1 MKFRTQKITA
11 LMVAAIVGVSTLG
24 SVSVMAAESTEA
36 MAVPA
41 DQAGMV
47 VDGDAAAA
55 DGDAI
60 SSDFIQGT
68 FKPSETTVQAQDSYE
83 YPFLGL
89 NMKLPEELLKQI
101 KEQTIAMI
109 SNEVWNDNADA
120 IKYAYI
126 SWSEM
131 TEEQKEAEVDKMGTA
146 YDDWYNSLAKV
157 GAIGIY
163 DEDSEKELD
172 KITGCTEHKEIGSSS
187 DGKYKYYL
195 STNKDADESLKKEVE
210 KIDVTLTEMTPFQQL
225 SAFDQPQETSNA
237 GDSTNVGKFETKGVD
252 GKDYTEKVF
261 SDYDLTLVNVFT
273 TWCSPCVNEIPE
285 LEKLYEEMKEKG
297 VGVVGVVLDTV
308 GDDGKQDD
316 ATVKKAGVLQAR
328 PRSDTAAN
336 SAAGRWAHIPTR
348 IPCGSICAEGGARR
362 PVPHRCMQMLFPF
375 SFQILSIHSTGKQAS
390 NVDACPLRV
399 HLFWASNWM
408 PCSPLDA
415 SAVRSSPSASA
426 VRTRSPPSL

>member
-308 GDDGKQDD
+308 GDDAKQNED
-316 ATVKKAGVLQAR
+316 TVKKAGVLQEKTKASYPFLIPDSTMMNGR
-328 PRSDTAAN
+328 LNGISAFPETFFVDKEGNIVGETYSGSHSLDEWKEIVEKELAN
-336 SAAGRWAHIPTR
+336 VS
-348 IPCGSICAEGGARR
+348 
-362 PVPHRCMQMLFPF
+362 
-375 SFQILSIHSTGKQAS
+375 K
-390 NVDACPLRV
+390 
-399 HLFWASNWM
+399 
-408 PCSPLDA
+408 
-415 SAVRSSPSASA
+415 
-426 VRTRSPPSL
+426 

>member
-1 MKFRTQKITA
+1 M
-11 LMVAAIVGVSTLG
+11 AAAVLGASTFG

-41 DQAGMV
+41 DEAGMV
-47 VDGDAAAA
+47 VDGDAVAA

-60 SSDFIQGT
+60 PSDFIQGT
-68 FKPSETTVQAQDSYE
+68 FKPSDTTVQAQDSYE

-101 KEQTIAMI
+101 KAQTIAMI
-109 SNEVWNDNADA
+109 SNEGWNDTADA

-131 TEEQKEAEVDKMGTA
+131 TEEQKEAEVDKLGTA
-146 YDDWYNSLAKV
+146 YDDWCNSLAKIGV
-157 GAIGIY
+157 IGIY

-210 KIDVTLTEMTPFQQL
+210 EIDVTLTDMTPFQQL
-225 SAFDQPQETSNA
+225 SAFDQPQDTSNT
-237 GDSTNVGKFETKGVD
+237 GDSTTVGKFETKGID
-252 GKDYTEKVF
+252 RKDYTEKVF
-261 SDYDLTLVNVFT
+261 SDYDLTLVNIFT

-316 ATVKKAGVLQAR
+316 ATVKKAGVLQEKTKASYPFLIPDSTMMNGR
-328 PRSDTAAN
+328 LN
-336 SAAGRWAHIPTR
+336 GISAFPETFFVDKEGNIVGETYS
-348 IPCGSICAEGGARR
+348 GSHTLDEWKEIVEKE
-362 PVPHRCMQMLFPF
+362 LE
-375 SFQILSIHSTGKQAS
+375 
-390 NVDACPLRV
+390 NV
-399 HLFWASNWM
+399 SK
-408 PCSPLDA
+408 
-415 SAVRSSPSASA
+415 
-426 VRTRSPPSL
+426 

>member
-1 MKFRTQKITA
+1 MKGDINIMKFRMKKITA
-11 LMVAAIVGVSTLG
+11 LMAAAVLGASTFG
-24 SVSVMAAESTEA
+24 GVSVMAAESTEA

-41 DQAGMV
+41 DEAGMV
-47 VDGDAAAA
+47 VDGDAVAA

-60 SSDFIQGT
+60 PSDFIQGT
-68 FKPSETTVQAQDSYE
+68 FKPSDTTVQAQDSYE

-101 KEQTIAMI
+101 KAQSIAMI
-109 SNEVWNDNADA
+109 TNEGWNDNADA

-131 TEEQKEAEVDKMGTA
+131 TEEQKEAEVDKLGTA
-146 YDDWYNSLAKV
+146 YDDWCNSLAKIGV
-157 GAIGIY
+157 IGIY

-210 KIDVTLTEMTPFQQL
+210 EIDVTLTDMTPFQQL
-225 SAFDQPQETSNA
+225 SAFDQPQDTSNT
-237 GDSTNVGKFETKGVD
+237 GDSTTVGKFETKGID

-261 SDYDLTLVNVFT
+261 SDYDLTLVNIFT

-316 ATVKKAGVLQAR
+316 ATVKKAGVLQEKTKASYPFLIPDSTMMNGR
-328 PRSDTAAN
+328 LN
-336 SAAGRWAHIPTR
+336 GISAFPETFFVDKEGNIVGETYS
-348 IPCGSICAEGGARR
+348 GS
-362 PVPHRCMQMLFPF
+362 H
-375 SFQILSIHSTGKQAS
+375 T
-390 NVDACPLRV
+390 
-399 HLFWASNWM
+399 
-408 PCSPLDA
+408 LDEWKEIVEKELENI
-415 SAVRSSPSASA
+415 SK
-426 VRTRSPPSL
+426 

>member
-1 MKFRTQKITA
+1 M
-11 LMVAAIVGVSTLG
+11 AAAVLGASTFG
-24 SVSVMAAESTEA
+24 GVSVMAAESTEA

-41 DQAGMV
+41 DEAGMV
-47 VDGDAAAA
+47 VDGDAVAA

-60 SSDFIQGT
+60 PSDFIQGT
-68 FKPSETTVQAQDSYE
+68 FKPSDTTVQAQDSYE

-101 KEQTIAMI
+101 KAQSIAMI
-109 SNEVWNDNADA
+109 TNEGWNDNADA

-131 TEEQKEAEVDKMGTA
+131 TEEQKEAEVDKLGTA
-146 YDDWYNSLAKV
+146 YDDWCNSLAKIGV
-157 GAIGIY
+157 IGIY

-210 KIDVTLTEMTPFQQL
+210 EIDVTLTDMTPFQQL
-225 SAFDQPQETSNA
+225 SAFDQPQDTSNT
-237 GDSTNVGKFETKGVD
+237 GDSTTVGKFETKGID

-261 SDYDLTLVNVFT
+261 SDYDLTLVNIFT

-316 ATVKKAGVLQAR
+316 ATVKKAGVLQKKTKASYPFLIPDSTMMNGR
-328 PRSDTAAN
+328 LN
-336 SAAGRWAHIPTR
+336 GISAFPETFFVDKEGNIVGETYS
-348 IPCGSICAEGGARR
+348 GS
-362 PVPHRCMQMLFPF
+362 H
-375 SFQILSIHSTGKQAS
+375 T
-390 NVDACPLRV
+390 
-399 HLFWASNWM
+399 
-408 PCSPLDA
+408 LDEWKEIVEKELENI
-415 SAVRSSPSASA
+415 SK
-426 VRTRSPPSL
+426 

>member
-1 MKFRTQKITA
+1 MKFRMKKITA
-11 LMVAAIVGVSTLG
+11 LMAAAVLGASTFG
-24 SVSVMAAESTEA
+24 GVSVMAAESTEA

-47 VDGDAAAA
+47 VDDDAVAAE
-55 DGDAI
+55 GDAI
-60 SSDFIQGT
+60 PSDFIQGT

-101 KEQTIAMI
+101 KAQTIAMI
-109 SNEVWNDNADA
+109 SNEGWNDTADA

-131 TEEQKEAEVDKMGTA
+131 TEEQKEAEVDKLGTA
-146 YDDWYNSLAKV
+146 YDDWCNSLAKIGV
-157 GAIGIY
+157 IGIY

-210 KIDVTLTEMTPFQQL
+210 EIDVTLTEMTPFQQL

-237 GDSTNVGKFETKGVD
+237 GDSTHVGKFETKGVD

-261 SDYDLTLVNVFT
+261 SDYDLTLVNDFT

-285 LEKLYEEMKEKG
+285 LEKLYEEMKETG

-308 GDDGKQDD
+308 GDDAKQNED
-316 ATVKKAGVLQAR
+316 TVKKAGVLQEKTKASYPFLVPDSTMMNGR
-328 PRSDTAAN
+328 LN
-336 SAAGRWAHIPTR
+336 GISAFPETFFVDKEGNIVGETYS
-348 IPCGSICAEGGARR
+348 GS
-362 PVPHRCMQMLFPF
+362 H
-375 SFQILSIHSTGKQAS
+375 T
-390 NVDACPLRV
+390 
-399 HLFWASNWM
+399 
-408 PCSPLDA
+408 LDEWKEIVEKELKNI
-415 SAVRSSPSASA
+415 SK
-426 VRTRSPPSL
+426 

>member
-285 LEKLYEEMKEKG
+285 LEKLYEEMKDKG

-308 GDDGKQDD
+308 GDDAKQNED
-316 ATVKKAGVLQAR
+316 TVKKAGVLQEKTKASYPFLVPDSTMMNGR
-328 PRSDTAAN
+328 LN
-336 SAAGRWAHIPTR
+336 GISAFPETFFVDKEGNIVGETYS
-348 IPCGSICAEGGARR
+348 GS
-362 PVPHRCMQMLFPF
+362 
-375 SFQILSIHSTGKQAS
+375 HSLDEWKEIVEKELE
-390 NVDACPLRV
+390 NV
-399 HLFWASNWM
+399 SK
-408 PCSPLDA
+408 
-415 SAVRSSPSASA
+415 
-426 VRTRSPPSL
+426 

>member
-1 MKFRTQKITA
+1 MKFRMKKITA
-11 LMVAAIVGVSTLG
+11 LMAAAVLGASTFG
-24 SVSVMAAESTEA
+24 GVSVMAAESTEA

-47 VDGDAAAA
+47 VDDDAVAAE
-55 DGDAI
+55 GDAI
-60 SSDFIQGT
+60 PSDFIQGT

-101 KEQTIAMI
+101 KAQTIAMI
-109 SNEVWNDNADA
+109 SNEGWNDTADA

-308 GDDGKQDD
+308 SDD
-316 ATVKKAGVLQAR
+316 AKQNEDTVKKAGVLQEKTKASYPFLVPDSTMMNGR
-328 PRSDTAAN
+328 LNGISAFPETFFVDKDGNIVGETYSGSHSLDEWKKIVEKELAN
-336 SAAGRWAHIPTR
+336 VS
-348 IPCGSICAEGGARR
+348 
-362 PVPHRCMQMLFPF
+362 
-375 SFQILSIHSTGKQAS
+375 K
-390 NVDACPLRV
+390 
-399 HLFWASNWM
+399 
-408 PCSPLDA
+408 
-415 SAVRSSPSASA
+415 
-426 VRTRSPPSL
+426 

>member
-1 MKFRTQKITA
+1 MKFTA
-11 LMVAAIVGVSTLG
+11 LMAAAILGVSTLG

-60 SSDFIQGT
+60 PSDFIQGT

-308 GDDGKQDD
+308 GDDAKQNED
-316 ATVKKAGVLQAR
+316 TVKKAGVLQEKTKASYPFLVPDSTMMNGR
-328 PRSDTAAN
+328 LN
-336 SAAGRWAHIPTR
+336 GISAFPETFFVDK
-348 IPCGSICAEGGARR
+348 EGNIVGETY
-362 PVPHRCMQMLFPF
+362 
-375 SFQILSIHSTGKQAS
+375 SGNHSLDEWKEIVEKELE
-390 NVDACPLRV
+390 NV
-399 HLFWASNWM
+399 SK
-408 PCSPLDA
+408 
-415 SAVRSSPSASA
+415 
-426 VRTRSPPSL
+426 

>member
-1 MKFRTQKITA
+1 MKFTA
-11 LMVAAIVGVSTLG
+11 LMAAAIVGVSTLG

-308 GDDGKQDD
+308 GDDAKQNED
-316 ATVKKAGVLQAR
+316 TVKKAGVLQEKTKASYPFLVPDSTMMNGR
-328 PRSDTAAN
+328 LNGISAFPETFFVDKEGNIVGETYSGSHSLDEWKKIVEKELAN
-336 SAAGRWAHIPTR
+336 VS
-348 IPCGSICAEGGARR
+348 
-362 PVPHRCMQMLFPF
+362 
-375 SFQILSIHSTGKQAS
+375 K
-390 NVDACPLRV
+390 
-399 HLFWASNWM
+399 
-408 PCSPLDA
+408 
-415 SAVRSSPSASA
+415 
-426 VRTRSPPSL
+426 

>member
-1 MKFRTQKITA
+1 MKFTA
-11 LMVAAIVGVSTLG
+11 LMAAAILGVSTLG

-101 KEQTIAMI
+101 KAQTIAMI
-109 SNEVWNDNADA
+109 TNEGWNDNADDL
-120 IKYAYI
+120 KYAYI

-131 TEEQKEAEVDKMGTA
+131 TEEQKDAEIDKLGTA
-146 YDDWYNSLAKV
+146 YDDWCKSLAKIGV
-157 GAIGIY
+157 IGIY

-172 KITGCTEHKEIGSSS
+172 ELTGCTEHKEIGSSS

-225 SAFDQPQETSNA
+225 SAFDQPQDTSNA
-237 GDSTNVGKFETKGVD
+237 GDSKTVGKFETKGVD

-261 SDYDLTLVNVFT
+261 SDYDLTLVNIFT

-316 ATVKKAGVLQAR
+316 ATVKKAGVLQEKTKASYPFLIPDSTMMNGR
-328 PRSDTAAN
+328 LNGISAFPETFFVDKEGNIVGETYSGSHSLDEWKEIVEKELAN
-336 SAAGRWAHIPTR
+336 VSKYR
-348 IPCGSICAEGGARR
+348 AE
-362 PVPHRCMQMLFPF
+362 
-375 SFQILSIHSTGKQAS
+375 
-390 NVDACPLRV
+390 
-399 HLFWASNWM
+399 
-408 PCSPLDA
+408 
-415 SAVRSSPSASA
+415 
-426 VRTRSPPSL
+426 

>member
-60 SSDFIQGT
+60 PSDFIQGT

-89 NMKLPEELLKQI
+89 TMKLPEELLKQI

-109 SNEVWNDNADA
+109 SNEIWNDNADA

-308 GDDGKQDD
+308 GDDAKQNED
-316 ATVKKAGVLQAR
+316 TVKKAGVLQEKTKASYPFLVPDSTMMNGR
-328 PRSDTAAN
+328 LN
-336 SAAGRWAHIPTR
+336 GISAFPETFFVDK
-348 IPCGSICAEGGARR
+348 EGNIVGETYS
-362 PVPHRCMQMLFPF
+362 VKTNIDEWKEIVEKELE
-375 SFQILSIHSTGKQAS
+375 
-390 NVDACPLRV
+390 NV
-399 HLFWASNWM
+399 SK
-408 PCSPLDA
+408 
-415 SAVRSSPSASA
+415 
-426 VRTRSPPSL
+426 

>member
-11 LMVAAIVGVSTLG
+11 LMASAIVGVSTLG

-36 MAVPA
+36 MA

-47 VDGDAAAA
+47 VDRDAIAA

-60 SSDFIQGT
+60 PSDFIQGT

-83 YPFLGL
+83 YPFIGL
-89 NMKLPEELLKQI
+89 NMKLPEKLLKQI
-101 KEQTIAMI
+101 KAQTIAMI
-109 SNEVWNDNADA
+109 TNEIWNDNADA

-308 GDDGKQDD
+308 GDDAKQNED
-316 ATVKKAGVLQAR
+316 TVKKAGVLQEKTKASYPFLVPDSTMMNGR
-328 PRSDTAAN
+328 LN
-336 SAAGRWAHIPTR
+336 GVSAFPETFFVDKEGNIVGETYS
-348 IPCGSICAEGGARR
+348 GS
-362 PVPHRCMQMLFPF
+362 H
-375 SFQILSIHSTGKQAS
+375 T
-390 NVDACPLRV
+390 
-399 HLFWASNWM
+399 
-408 PCSPLDA
+408 LDEWKEIVEKELKNI
-415 SAVRSSPSASA
+415 SK
-426 VRTRSPPSL
+426 

>member
-126 SWSEM
+126 SW
-131 TEEQKEAEVDKMGTA
+131 TGT
-146 YDDWYNSLAKV
+146 
-157 GAIGIY
+157 I
-163 DEDSEKELD
+163 
-172 KITGCTEHKEIGSSS
+172 
-187 DGKYKYYL
+187 
-195 STNKDADESLKKEVE
+195 
-210 KIDVTLTEMTPFQQL
+210 
-225 SAFDQPQETSNA
+225 
-237 GDSTNVGKFETKGVD
+237 
-252 GKDYTEKVF
+252 
-261 SDYDLTLVNVFT
+261 
-273 TWCSPCVNEIPE
+273 
-285 LEKLYEEMKEKG
+285 
-297 VGVVGVVLDTV
+297 
-308 GDDGKQDD
+308 
-316 ATVKKAGVLQAR
+316 VLQKLER
-328 PRSDTAAN
+328 LESMTKILRKNWIRSQAAQN
-336 SAAGRWAHIPTR
+336 TKKSEAAATENTNTI
-348 IPCGSICAEGGARR
+348 
-362 PVPHRCMQMLFPF
+362 
-375 SFQILSIHSTGKQAS
+375 
-390 NVDACPLRV
+390 
-399 HLFWASNWM
+399 
-408 PCSPLDA
+408 
-415 SAVRSSPSASA
+415 
-426 VRTRSPPSL
+426 

>member
-1 MKFRTQKITA
+1 MKGDINIMKFRMKKITA
-11 LMVAAIVGVSTLG
+11 LMTAAVLGASTFG
-24 SVSVMAAESTEA
+24 GVSVMAAESTEA

-41 DQAGMV
+41 DEAGMV
-47 VDGDAAAA
+47 VDGDAVAA

-60 SSDFIQGT
+60 PSDFIQGT
-68 FKPSETTVQAQDSYE
+68 FKPSDTTVQAQDSYE

-101 KEQTIAMI
+101 KAQSIAMI
-109 SNEVWNDNADA
+109 TNEGWNDNADA

-131 TEEQKEAEVDKMGTA
+131 TEEQKEAEVDKLGTA
-146 YDDWYNSLAKV
+146 YDDWCNSLAKIGV
-157 GAIGIY
+157 IGIY

-210 KIDVTLTEMTPFQQL
+210 EIDVTLTDMTPFQQL
-225 SAFDQPQETSNA
+225 SAFDQPQDTSNT
-237 GDSTNVGKFETKGVD
+237 GDSTTVGKFETKGID

-261 SDYDLTLVNVFT
+261 SDYDLTLVNIFT

-316 ATVKKAGVLQAR
+316 ATVKKAGVLQKKTKASYPFLIPDSTMMNGR
-328 PRSDTAAN
+328 LN
-336 SAAGRWAHIPTR
+336 GISAFPETFFVDKEGNIVGETYS
-348 IPCGSICAEGGARR
+348 GS
-362 PVPHRCMQMLFPF
+362 H
-375 SFQILSIHSTGKQAS
+375 T
-390 NVDACPLRV
+390 
-399 HLFWASNWM
+399 
-408 PCSPLDA
+408 LDEWKEIVEKELENI
-415 SAVRSSPSASA
+415 SK
-426 VRTRSPPSL
+426 